1 MGRNVTRFLL
11 VAVIALP
18 LVCCGW
24 AARPADGFDDA
35 RRDFAQRLRWKDF
48 QGAARHLAEE
58 HREAF
63 LAQFSGLDD
72 LNIVDVSYD
81 AVEPRQEVGE
91 AEAWLVLE
99 YYLLPSATVKKLRL
113 HQEWAYLGGDRLH
126 SGRWQVTSV
135 FPTFP

>member
-18 LVCCGW
+18 LLCCGW

-35 RRDFAQRLRWKDF
+35 RRDFAKRLRWKDF

-58 HREAF
+58 HREPF

-81 AVEPRQEVGE
+81 AVEHRPEDGG
-91 AEAWLVLE
+91 AEAWLSLE

-113 HQEWAYLGGDRLH
+113 HQEWACLGGDSLYPG
-126 SGRWQVTSV
+126 SWQITSV
-135 FPTFP
+135 FPPFP